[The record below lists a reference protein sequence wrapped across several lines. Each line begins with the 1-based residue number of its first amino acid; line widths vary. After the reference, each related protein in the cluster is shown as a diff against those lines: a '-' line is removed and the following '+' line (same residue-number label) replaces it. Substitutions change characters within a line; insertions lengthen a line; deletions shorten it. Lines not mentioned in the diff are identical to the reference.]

1 MATARL
7 SAPEKLSLD
16 GDTEQSWRFFKQKFN
31 LYILAAGLNDKA
43 DEVRVALLLTLGGD
57 ELLRIYNTL
66 DFGPP
71 TTNADTGVVTDP
83 SKILDTVIIKFD
95 AYFAPRKLVIA
106 SRYRFRSCK
115 QDAGESLDS
124 YMTRLKTL
132 VKDCDYGA
140 ERDDAL
146 RDQLVFGC
154 LEDRLREKFL
164 REETLSLND
173 ALSICQSHE
182 SSRKQMSIIRNEHDE
197 TTSINRVQKTN
208 RPRPNRVRSDDK
220 EERNK
225 ERPTT
230 VNMCRYCGNNHIW
243 DIRKCPAYGKTCNYC
258 KKKNHFRSQCIQVK
272 KGCRK
277 VVKV

>member
-83 SKILDTVIIKFD
+83 SKILDTVIVKFD

-173 ALSICQSHE
+173 ALSIWQSHE
-182 SSRKQMSIIRNEHDE
+182 SSRKQMSIIRNQHE
-197 TTSINRVQKTN
+197 TTSINRLIGLGLIGIGLMTRMN
-208 RPRPNRVRSDDK
+208 GI
-220 EERNK
+220 
-225 ERPTT
+225 
-230 VNMCRYCGNNHIW
+230 M
-243 DIRKCPAYGKTCNYC
+243 
-258 KKKNHFRSQCIQVK
+258 
-272 KGCRK
+272 KGLQQ
-277 VVKV
+277 